1 MIRRVIFLCDSKF
14 SQRDYQRFGFDIIQ
28 KRGYKVEVWDYTH
41 WLNPN
46 YAKNYICP
54 DLCDYQGIKYLK
66 TIEEIQLAIRSLS
79 EEDVVIDNYG
89 LISKIRH
96 NLLSRCI
103 VGALMTESQPT
114 LRKNRFS
121 RIIIKFKKNPLEAFL
136 YLIKRLKNKIKPLTS
151 IDFVIYGGT
160 ASKSQN
166 ANTSKKTTFIKAH
179 SCDYDRF
186 LEESFIS
193 NEAFVSDKSP
203 YAIFLD
209 EAFPVSHDLF
219 YLGEK
224 PYPGHKEY
232 YLEINRF
239 FKNFQEKTG
248 LNIIIAAHPKWNYK
262 LKKNP
267 FNVGQIIPGKTVSL
281 VKHSTIVLA
290 HGSRSIN
297 YAILYKKNALLI
309 DSETYTEDQRRHI
322 QNMSNA
328 TGSKLINVASD
339 IEFDIY
345 DIKYDKEKYISYK
358 KKYIKDNNTPD
369 RFVMET
375 FCDYIDSANSYSTS
389 QVSQ

>member
-1 MIRRVIFLCDSKF
+1 MIRRIIYLTNTKF
-14 SQRDYQRFGFDIIQ
+14 SQRDYLRFGFDIIQ
-28 KRGYKVEVWDYTH
+28 KRGYKVEAWDYTH

-46 YAKNYICP
+46 YSKNYMCP
-54 DLCDYQGIKYLK
+54 DLCDYKGIKYLK
-66 TIEEIQLAIRSLS
+66 TIEEIQLAIHSLS

-103 VGALMTESQPT
+103 VGAIMTESQPT
-114 LRKNRFS
+114 LHKNRYS
-121 RIIIKFKKNPLEAFL
+121 RIINKIKKNPLEAFL
-136 YLIKRLKNKIKPLTS
+136 YAIKRLKNIKKPLNS
-151 IDFVIYGGT
+151 IDFVIYGGS

-186 LEESFIS
+186 LEESIIS
-193 NEAFVSDKSP
+193 NEAFISDKLP

-209 EAFPVSHDLF
+209 EAFPDSHDLL
-219 YLGEK
+219 YLDEK

-232 YLEINRF
+232 YLEINRL

-248 LNIIIAAHPKWNYK
+248 LNIIIAAHPKSDYK

-267 FNVGQIIPGKTVSL
+267 FNVGQIISGKTVSL
-281 VKHSTIVLA
+281 VKYSTIVLA
-290 HGSRSIN
+290 HGSRSLN

-309 DSETYTEDQRRHI
+309 DSKTYTDDQRKHI

-328 TGSKLINVASD
+328 TGSKLINVTAD
-339 IEFDIY
+339 VGFNIY

-358 KKYIKDNNTPD
+358 ERFIKENGTPEK
-369 RFVMET
+369 FVCEI
-375 FCDYIDSANSYSTS
+375 FCDYLDQLI
-389 QVSQ
+389 